1 MLWAHTLVPQPGH
14 ISFLSCFLMTPEWP
28 IQRTTKRGL
37 SALPFPLP
45 LFHFFLPAAPY
56 PHPSPGPFLSFLFT
70 PPAPPSLSGF
80 CIFPFFFLPSKPFML
95 ILPGPAGI
103 VFLEVFRKALLQ
115 VSGPEDHTHTH
126 LRTHTHVPHPH
137 AHVHRRSAAH
147 PSIASASS
155 LDVT

>member
-1 MLWAHTLVPQPGH
+1 MVASGCGMLWAHTLVPQPGH

-126 LRTHTHVPHPH
+126 TSAHIPMSHTHTHMCTGARQHTQ
-137 AHVHRRSAAH
+137 A
-147 PSIASASS
+147 
-155 LDVT
+155 

>member
-80 CIFPFFFLPSKPFML
+80 CIFPLFFLPSKPFML

-126 LRTHTHVPHPH
+126 LCTHTHVPHPH